1 MDKLIDLPHVQAVME
16 EMAIAI
22 RNEYQDNLI
31 RNDRIAKGDLLNDVE
46 FEIVKGDY
54 TYSIYIKMKDYWY
67 YVENGRKAGKMPPI
81 ARKEGEATPEVTILD
96 WVIAKPILPRPNSK
110 GKLPTPKQLAFLIAR
125 KIGKLGTEGTHDL
138 RKATD
143 SIWDTFEEKLYEAID
158 KDLDTALV
166 SIFHYM

>member
-31 RNDRIAKGDLLNDVE
+31 RNDRIASGDLLNNIE
-46 FEIVKGDY
+46 YEITRGDFTYTIYVK
-54 TYSIYIKMKDYWY
+54 MRDYWY

-81 ARKEGEATPEVTILD
+81 DNILN
-96 WVIAKPILPRPNSK
+96 WIRVKPVLPRPNAE
-110 GKLPTPKQLAFLIAR
+110 GKLPTPQQLAFLIAR
-125 KIGKLGTEGTHDL
+125 KIGKEGTEGTQDL

-143 SIWDTFEEKLYEAID
+143 TIWDTFEDRLYEAID
-158 KDLDTALV
+158 EDVDAAFIQ
-166 SIFHYM
+166 IFHYL